1 MTYTPKFLPEAGF
14 SGRVM
19 RRLAVLLVIWTAGL
33 SAVRAQQSQQ
43 TIAVNFRNATVQQVF
58 TWLDNH
64 TQYDFVYNNSQIE
77 SLPRVSMQMSRTTV
91 VDVVKHCLR
100 NSSLSYQI
108 RGNMVVIRPA
118 DEIKKGTEEAVQ
130 FSGVVY
136 DENGLPLAGVSVVL
150 KQASRGAVT
159 GPDGKFTLKARRSDD
174 MTLSFSFLGMK
185 NQEIAVFNNGKQV
198 FKELDKI
205 NVHMDPAVSE
215 IGNVVVT
222 GILNI
227 AQKSFSGSSTT
238 ITGEQLKTVA
248 PQGNALSAIQIFEPS
263 FRIAENLDMGSNP
276 NALPQMYVRG
286 RSGIGTPAL
295 DESLTSE
302 HALKNDPNQPIFMLD
317 GYEVSMEKIYD
328 LDIER
333 IETYTILKD
342 AAATAMYGSRA
353 ANGVVVITTKPLP
366 AGRLNVTYSGN
377 FTINAPD
384 LSSYNLM
391 NAREKLEAE
400 RLAGYYDTD
409 DPSQIAT
416 KLKEYNGKLQ
426 NIERGIETDW
436 LALPLRTSFGHKHSI
451 GIAGASDAFRYGLD
465 LMYDDQE
472 GVMKGQNRKK
482 MSAALNLQYQYKG
495 LTFRNQMTT
504 TLVNSQESPYGTF
517 SDYVRMNPYDTYLDE
532 NGNIGMNMATWHS
545 GSPYRNPMYDAT
557 LGSFDK
563 GKRHEFYDQFDVRY
577 YLNKK
582 INFKA
587 NVALG
592 YIVSDSDKFTD
603 PAAAKFQ
610 SRETKGQL
618 TTSRQKQSTYDISL
632 NGYYNDQ
639 IGRHNINFVV
649 GLNIREEKT
658 NYEGFTYSG
667 FPEGGFSAPGY
678 AKDIDTKS
686 YLEGKNRLFGAL
698 AVLNYSYNDVIF
710 ADLSGRIDGSSQ
722 FGSNKR
728 FAPFFSTGAGVN
740 VHNLKFFKENT
751 PWLTQFKLRGTYGMT
766 GKVSFPSYAAQNKY
780 EMFTDWQYP
789 TGDGVQIMYLGNPNL
804 KWERTLQTD
813 LGFEF
818 EILKGLFYAKY
829 NYYIK
834 DTHDNIA
841 DMFIPT
847 SSGFTSYK
855 ENIGRMENRG
865 HEIKLQSRVVN
876 TRNTIINLIFNGA
889 SNKGKLK
896 KISNSLRAYND
907 RVNEHYNSNQGGNDV
922 QSTPLLRYVEGG
934 SLTGIYAMRS
944 LGIDPATGK
953 ELYMRRDGS
962 TTFKWDPAE
971 NVLIGDTEPSMS
983 GSFGLSAY
991 WKGFTLDTYFMYE
1004 WGGQRYNQT
1013 LRTTIEMA
1021 DILNSNCDRRVLSDR
1036 WIKPGDIA
1044 RFRDIKDYNSVTRP
1058 TSRLVQNYSYLN
1070 MSSLSVGY
1078 EFKRDMIRK
1087 LGLYRLKLQFNCR
1100 DLFTASS
1107 IQVER
1112 GLSSPYARAFTLSVN
1127 ASF

>member
-1 MTYTPKFLPEAGF
+1 MKKFLPEAGF

-436 LALPLRTSFGHKHSI
+436 LTLPLRTSFCHKHSI

-610 SRETKGQL
+610 STEKKGQL

-971 NVLIGDTEPSMS
+971 NVLVGDTEPSMS

>member
-1 MTYTPKFLPEAGF
+1 MKKFLPEAGS

-263 FRIAENLDMGSNP
+263 FRIAANLDMGSNP

-610 SRETKGQL
+610 STEKKGQL

-971 NVLIGDTEPSMS
+971 NVLVGDTEPSMS

>member
-1 MTYTPKFLPEAGF
+1 MKKFLPEAGF

-592 YIVSDSDKFTD
+592 YIVGDSDKFTD

-971 NVLIGDTEPSMS
+971 NVLVGDTEPSMS

>member
-1 MTYTPKFLPEAGF
+1 MKKFLPEAGF

-353 ANGVVVITTKPLP
+353 ANGVVVIKTKPLP

-610 SRETKGQL
+610 STEKKGQL

-818 EILKGLFYAKY
+818 EILKGVFYAKY

-971 NVLIGDTEPSMS
+971 NVLVGDTEPSMS

>member
-1 MTYTPKFLPEAGF
+1 MKKFLPEAGF

-353 ANGVVVITTKPLP
+353 ANGVIVITTKPLP

-766 GKVSFPSYAAQNKY
+766 GRCRSPPTPHRTS
-780 EMFTDWQYP
+780 TRCSP
-789 TGDGVQIMYLGNPNL
+789 TGSI
-804 KWERTLQTD
+804 R
-813 LGFEF
+813 
-818 EILKGLFYAKY
+818 
-829 NYYIK
+829 
-834 DTHDNIA
+834 
-841 DMFIPT
+841 
-847 SSGFTSYK
+847 
-855 ENIGRMENRG
+855 
-865 HEIKLQSRVVN
+865 
-876 TRNTIINLIFNGA
+876 
-889 SNKGKLK
+889 
-896 KISNSLRAYND
+896 RATAY
-907 RVNEHYNSNQGGNDV
+907 RSCIWA
-922 QSTPLLRYVEGG
+922 TP
-934 SLTGIYAMRS
+934 I
-944 LGIDPATGK
+944 
-953 ELYMRRDGS
+953 
-962 TTFKWDPAE
+962 
-971 NVLIGDTEPSMS
+971 
-983 GSFGLSAY
+983 
-991 WKGFTLDTYFMYE
+991 
-1004 WGGQRYNQT
+1004 
-1013 LRTTIEMA
+1013 
-1021 DILNSNCDRRVLSDR
+1021 
-1036 WIKPGDIA
+1036 
-1044 RFRDIKDYNSVTRP
+1044 
-1058 TSRLVQNYSYLN
+1058 
-1070 MSSLSVGY
+1070 
-1078 EFKRDMIRK
+1078 
-1087 LGLYRLKLQFNCR
+1087 
-1100 DLFTASS
+1100 
-1107 IQVER
+1107 
-1112 GLSSPYARAFTLSVN
+1112 
-1127 ASF
+1127 

>member
-1 MTYTPKFLPEAGF
+1 MKKFLPEAGF

-198 FKELDKI
+198 SKELDKI

-545 GSPYRNPMYDAT
+545 GSPYRNTMYDAT

-610 SRETKGQL
+610 STEKKGQL

-658 NYEGFTYSG
+658 DYEGFTYSG

-818 EILKGLFYAKY
+818 EILKGVFYAKY

-971 NVLIGDTEPSMS
+971 NVLVGDTEPSMS

>member
-1 MTYTPKFLPEAGF
+1 MKKFLPEAGF
-14 SGRVM
+14 SSRVM

-610 SRETKGQL
+610 STEKKGQL

-971 NVLIGDTEPSMS
+971 NVLVGDTEPSMS

>member
-1 MTYTPKFLPEAGF
+1 MKKFLPEAGF

-205 NVHMDPAVSE
+205 NAHMDPAVSE

-610 SRETKGQL
+610 STEKKGQL

-922 QSTPLLRYVEGG
+922 QSTPLLRYVEGC

-971 NVLIGDTEPSMS
+971 NVLVGDTEPSMS

>member
-1 MTYTPKFLPEAGF
+1 MKKFLPEAGF

-342 AAATAMYGSRA
+342 DAATAMYGSRA

-426 NIERGIETDW
+426 NIERSIETDW

-610 SRETKGQL
+610 STEKKGQL

-971 NVLIGDTEPSMS
+971 NVLVGDTEPSMS

>member
-1 MTYTPKFLPEAGF
+1 MKKFLPEAGF

-353 ANGVVVITTKPLP
+353 ANGVIVITTKPLP

-658 NYEGFTYSG
+658 DYEGFTYSG

-971 NVLIGDTEPSMS
+971 NVLVGDTEPSMS

-1036 WIKPGDIA
+1036 WIKPGDLA

>member
-1 MTYTPKFLPEAGF
+1 MKKFLPEAGF

-610 SRETKGQL
+610 STEKKGQL

-658 NYEGFTYSG
+658 DYEGFTYSG

-971 NVLIGDTEPSMS
+971 NVLVGDTEPSMS

-1078 EFKRDMIRK
+1078 EFKRAMIRK

>member
-1 MTYTPKFLPEAGF
+1 MKKFLPEAGF

-610 SRETKGQL
+610 STEKKGQL

-658 NYEGFTYSG
+658 DYEGFTYSG

-889 SNKGKLK
+889 SN
-896 KISNSLRAYND
+896 
-907 RVNEHYNSNQGGNDV
+907 
-922 QSTPLLRYVEGG
+922 
-934 SLTGIYAMRS
+934 
-944 LGIDPATGK
+944 
-953 ELYMRRDGS
+953 
-962 TTFKWDPAE
+962 
-971 NVLIGDTEPSMS
+971 
-983 GSFGLSAY
+983 
-991 WKGFTLDTYFMYE
+991 
-1004 WGGQRYNQT
+1004 
-1013 LRTTIEMA
+1013 
-1021 DILNSNCDRRVLSDR
+1021 
-1036 WIKPGDIA
+1036 
-1044 RFRDIKDYNSVTRP
+1044 
-1058 TSRLVQNYSYLN
+1058 
-1070 MSSLSVGY
+1070 
-1078 EFKRDMIRK
+1078 
-1087 LGLYRLKLQFNCR
+1087 
-1100 DLFTASS
+1100 
-1107 IQVER
+1107 
-1112 GLSSPYARAFTLSVN
+1112 
-1127 ASF
+1127 

>member
-1 MTYTPKFLPEAGF
+1 MKKFLPEAGF

-317 GYEVSMEKIYD
+317 GDEVSMEKIYD

-409 DPSQIAT
+409 DPSQIVT

-610 SRETKGQL
+610 STEKKGQL

-818 EILKGLFYAKY
+818 EILKGVFYAKY

-971 NVLIGDTEPSMS
+971 NVLVGDTEPSMS

>member
-1 MTYTPKFLPEAGF
+1 MKKFLPEAGS

-610 SRETKGQL
+610 STEKKGQL

-865 HEIKLQSRVVN
+865 HEIKPQSRVAN

-971 NVLIGDTEPSMS
+971 NVLVGDTEPSMS

>member
-1 MTYTPKFLPEAGF
+1 MKKFLPEAGF

-19 RRLAVLLVIWTAGL
+19 RQLAVLLVIWTAGL

-43 TIAVNFRNATVQQVF
+43 TIAVNFRNATVQQIF

-409 DPSQIAT
+409 DPGQIAT

-557 LGSFDK
+557 LSSFNK
-563 GKRHEFYDQFDVRY
+563 GKRHEFYDQFDLRY

-603 PAAAKFQ
+603 PAAARFQ
-610 SRETKGQL
+610 DTEKKGQL

-971 NVLIGDTEPSMS
+971 NVLVGDTEPSMS

>member
-1 MTYTPKFLPEAGF
+1 MKKFLPEAGF

-353 ANGVVVITTKPLP
+353 ANGVIVITTKPLP

-532 NGNIGMNMATWHS
+532 NGNIGMNIATWHS

-610 SRETKGQL
+610 STEKKGQL

-953 ELYMRRDGS
+953 ELYMRRDGL

-971 NVLIGDTEPSMS
+971 NVLVGDTEPSMS

>member
-1 MTYTPKFLPEAGF
+1 MKKFLPEAGF

-19 RRLAVLLVIWTAGL
+19 RRLAVLLMIWTAGL

-77 SLPRVSMQMSRTTV
+77 SLPRVSMQMSRTTI

-610 SRETKGQL
+610 STEKKGQL

-658 NYEGFTYSG
+658 DYEGFTYSG

-944 LGIDPATGK
+944 LGIDPGTGK

-971 NVLIGDTEPSMS
+971 NVLVGDTEPSMS

-1004 WGGQRYNQT
+1004 
-1013 LRTTIEMA
+1013 
-1021 DILNSNCDRRVLSDR
+1021 
-1036 WIKPGDIA
+1036 
-1044 RFRDIKDYNSVTRP
+1044 
-1058 TSRLVQNYSYLN
+1058 
-1070 MSSLSVGY
+1070 
-1078 EFKRDMIRK
+1078 
-1087 LGLYRLKLQFNCR
+1087 
-1100 DLFTASS
+1100 
-1107 IQVER
+1107 
-1112 GLSSPYARAFTLSVN
+1112 
-1127 ASF
+1127 

>member
-1 MTYTPKFLPEAGF
+1 MKRFLPEAVF
-14 SGRVM
+14 SGSVM

-43 TIAVNFRNATVQQVF
+43 TIAVNFHNTTVQQVF

-64 TQYDFVYNNSQIE
+64 TQYDFVYNNTQIE
-77 SLPRVSMQMSRTTV
+77 SLPRVSIQMNNTTV
-91 VDVVKHCLR
+91 VEVVKHCLR

-108 RGNMVVIRPA
+108 RGNIVVIRPA

-130 FSGVVY
+130 FSGTVY

-159 GPDGKFTLKARRSDD
+159 GPDGKFILKARRSGD

-185 NQEIAVFNNGKQV
+185 NQEVTVFSNGKQL

-205 NVHMDPAVSE
+205 SVHMDPAVSE
-215 IGNVVVT
+215 IDNVVVT

-353 ANGVVVITTKPLP
+353 ANGVIVITTKPLP

-409 DPSQIAT
+409 DPRQIAT

-504 TLVNSQESPYGTF
+504 TLVNSKESPYGSF

-545 GSPYRNPMYDAT
+545 GTPYRNPMYDAT

-563 GKRHEFYDQFDVRY
+563 GKRHEFYDQFDIRY

-603 PAAAKFQ
+603 PAAARFQ
-610 SRETKGQL
+610 STEKKGQL

-632 NGYYNDQ
+632 NGYYNDR

-658 NYEGFTYSG
+658 AYEGFTYSG

-876 TRNTIINLIFNGA
+876 TRNTIVNLIFNGA
-889 SNKGKLK
+889 ANKGKLK

-907 RVNEHYNSNQGGNDV
+907 RVNEYYNSNLHGNDA
-922 QSTPLLRYVEGG
+922 QSTPLLRYYEGG

-971 NVLIGDTEPSMS
+971 NVLVGDTEPTMS
-983 GSFGLSAY
+983 GSFGVSAY

-1036 WIKPGDIA
+1036 WIKSGDIA

>member
-1 MTYTPKFLPEAGF
+1 MKKFLPEAGF

-174 MTLSFSFLGMK
+174 MILSFSFLGMK

-610 SRETKGQL
+610 STEKKGQL

-658 NYEGFTYSG
+658 DYEGFTYSG

-971 NVLIGDTEPSMS
+971 NVLVGDTEPSMS

>member
-1 MTYTPKFLPEAGF
+1 MKKFLPEAGF

-19 RRLAVLLVIWTAGL
+19 RRLAVLLLIWTAGL
-33 SAVRAQQSQQ
+33 SAFRAQQSQQ

-610 SRETKGQL
+610 STEKKGQL

-740 VHNLKFFKENT
+740 IHNLKFFKENT

-818 EILKGLFYAKY
+818 EILKGVFYAKY

-971 NVLIGDTEPSMS
+971 NVLVGDTEPSMS

>member
-1 MTYTPKFLPEAGF
+1 MKKFLPEAGF

-353 ANGVVVITTKPLP
+353 ANGVIVITTKPLP

-557 LGSFDK
+557 LGSFAK
-563 GKRHEFYDQFDVRY
+563 VKRLVFYVQFDVRF
-577 YLNKK
+577 YLIKK

-896 KISNSLRAYND
+896 KISNSLRAYIA

-962 TTFKWDPAE
+962 TSKWDPPD
-971 NVLIGDTEPSMS
+971 NVLSDDTEPSMS

>member
-1 MTYTPKFLPEAGF
+1 MKKFLPEAGF

-610 SRETKGQL
+610 STEKKGQL

-751 PWLTQFKLRGTYGMT
+751 SWLTQFKLRGTYGMT

-971 NVLIGDTEPSMS
+971 NVLVGDTEPSMS

>member
-1 MTYTPKFLPEAGF
+1 MKKFLPEAGF

-317 GYEVSMEKIYD
+317 GHEVSMEKIYD

-610 SRETKGQL
+610 STEKKGQL

-658 NYEGFTYSG
+658 DYEGFTYSG

-971 NVLIGDTEPSMS
+971 NVLVGDTEPSMS

>member
-1 MTYTPKFLPEAGF
+1 MKKFLPEAGF

-91 VDVVKHCLR
+91 VDVVKHCVR

>member
-1 MTYTPKFLPEAGF
+1 MKNFLPEAGF
-14 SGRVM
+14 SGRLI
-19 RRLAVLLVIWTAGL
+19 RRLAVLLVIWAAGL
-33 SAVRAQQSQQ
+33 GIVRAQQAQQ

-77 SLPRVSMQMSRTTV
+77 SLPRVSIQMNNTTV
-91 VDVVKHCLR
+91 VEVVKHCLR

-108 RGNMVVIRPA
+108 RGNMVVIRPS

-159 GPDGKFTLKARRSDD
+159 GPDGKFILKARRSDN

-185 NQEIAVFNNGKQV
+185 NQEITAFSNGKQAL
-198 FKELDKI
+198 KELDRI

-317 GYEVSMEKIYD
+317 GYEVPMEKIYD

-353 ANGVVVITTKPLP
+353 ANGVIVITTKPLP

-409 DPSQIAT
+409 DPGQIAT

-451 GIAGASDAFRYGLD
+451 SIGGASDAFRYGLD
-465 LMYDDQE
+465 LGYDDQE

-482 MSAALNLQYQYKG
+482 MSAALNLQYQHKG

-517 SDYVRMNPYDTYLDE
+517 ADYVRMNPYDTYLDE
-532 NGNIGMNMATWHS
+532 NGNIGKNMATWHS

-587 NVALG
+587 DITLG
-592 YIVSDSDKFTD
+592 YIVSDSDRFTD
-603 PAAAKFQ
+603 PAAARFQ
-610 SRETKGQL
+610 NTEKKGQL
-618 TTSRQKQSTYDISL
+618 VTSRQKQSSYDFNL
-632 NGYYNDQ
+632 KGYYNDQ

-686 YLEGKNRLFGAL
+686 FIEGKNRLFGAL

-710 ADLSGRIDGSSQ
+710 GDLSGRIDGSSQ

-740 VHNLKFFKENT
+740 IHNLKFFKENT

-813 LGFEF
+813 VGFEF
-818 EILKGLFYAKY
+818 EILNGLFYAKY

-834 DTHDNIA
+834 DTHENIA

-876 TRNTIINLIFNGA
+876 TRNTIVNLIFNGA

-922 QSTPLLRYVEGG
+922 QSTPLLRYVEGN

-944 LGIDPATGK
+944 LGIDPGTGK

-971 NVLIGDTEPSMS
+971 NVLVGDTEPTMS
-983 GSFGLSAY
+983 GSFGASVY

>member
-1 MTYTPKFLPEAGF
+1 MKKFLPEAGF

-353 ANGVVVITTKPLP
+353 ANGVIVITTKPLP

-610 SRETKGQL
+610 STEKKGQL

-971 NVLIGDTEPSMS
+971 NVLVGDTEPSMS

>member
-1 MTYTPKFLPEAGF
+1 MKKFLPEAGF

-377 FTINAPD
+377 FTIIAPD

-610 SRETKGQL
+610 STEKKGQL

-971 NVLIGDTEPSMS
+971 NVLVGDTEPSMS

>member
-1 MTYTPKFLPEAGF
+1 MKKFLPEAGF

-610 SRETKGQL
+610 STEKKGQL

-740 VHNLKFFKENT
+740 IHNLKFFKENT

-818 EILKGLFYAKY
+818 EILKGVFYAKY

-971 NVLIGDTEPSMS
+971 NVLVGDTEPSMS

>member
-1 MTYTPKFLPEAGF
+1 MKKFLPEAGF

-353 ANGVVVITTKPLP
+353 ANGVIVITTKPLP

-766 GKVSFPSYAAQNKY
+766 GQVSFPSYAAQNKY

-971 NVLIGDTEPSMS
+971 NVLVGDTEPSMS

>member
-1 MTYTPKFLPEAGF
+1 MKKFLPEAGF

-563 GKRHEFYDQFDVRY
+563 GKRHEFYDQFDIRY

-610 SRETKGQL
+610 STEKKGQL

-658 NYEGFTYSG
+658 DYEGFTYSG

-971 NVLIGDTEPSMS
+971 NVLVGDTEPSMS

>member
-1 MTYTPKFLPEAGF
+1 MKKFLPEAGF

-563 GKRHEFYDQFDVRY
+563 GKRHEFYDQFDIRY

-610 SRETKGQL
+610 STEKKGQL

-751 PWLTQFKLRGTYGMT
+751 PWLTQFKLCGTYGMT

-971 NVLIGDTEPSMS
+971 NVLVGDTEPSMS

>member
-1 MTYTPKFLPEAGF
+1 MKKFLPEAGF

-317 GYEVSMEKIYD
+317 GYEVSMEKIYV

-610 SRETKGQL
+610 STEKKGQL

-818 EILKGLFYAKY
+818 EILKGVFYAKY

-971 NVLIGDTEPSMS
+971 NVLVGDTEPSMS

-1044 RFRDIKDYNSVTRP
+1044 CFRDIKDYNSVTRP

>member
-1 MTYTPKFLPEAGF
+1 MKNFLPEAGF
-14 SGRVM
+14 SGRLI
-19 RRLAVLLVIWTAGL
+19 RRLVVLLVIWAAGL
-33 SAVRAQQSQQ
+33 GIVRAQQAQQ

-77 SLPRVSMQMSRTTV
+77 SLPRVSIQMNNTTV
-91 VDVVKHCLR
+91 VEVVKHCLR

-108 RGNMVVIRPA
+108 RGNMVVIRPS

-159 GPDGKFTLKARRSDD
+159 GPDGKFILKARRSDN

-185 NQEIAVFNNGKQV
+185 NQEITAFSNGKQAL
-198 FKELDKI
+198 KELDRI

-317 GYEVSMEKIYD
+317 GYEVPMEKIYD

-353 ANGVVVITTKPLP
+353 ANGVIVITTKPLP

-409 DPSQIAT
+409 DPGQIAT

-451 GIAGASDAFRYGLD
+451 SIGGASDAFRYGLD
-465 LMYDDQE
+465 LGYDDQE

-482 MSAALNLQYQYKG
+482 MSAALNLQYQHKG

-517 SDYVRMNPYDTYLDE
+517 ADYVRMNPYDTYLDE
-532 NGNIGMNMATWHS
+532 NGNIGKNMATWHS

-557 LGSFDK
+557 LGSLDK

-587 NVALG
+587 DITLG
-592 YIVSDSDKFTD
+592 YIVSDSDRFTD
-603 PAAAKFQ
+603 PAAARFQ
-610 SRETKGQL
+610 NTEKKGQL
-618 TTSRQKQSTYDISL
+618 VTSRQKQSSYDFNL
-632 NGYYNDQ
+632 KGYYNDQ

-686 YLEGKNRLFGAL
+686 FIEGKNRLFGAL

-710 ADLSGRIDGSSQ
+710 GDLSGRIDGSSQ

-740 VHNLKFFKENT
+740 IHNLKFFKENT

-813 LGFEF
+813 VGFEF
-818 EILKGLFYAKY
+818 EILNGLFYAKY

-876 TRNTIINLIFNGA
+876 TRNTIVNLIFNGA

-896 KISNSLRAYND
+896 KISNSLKAYND

-922 QSTPLLRYVEGG
+922 QSTPLLRYVEGN

-944 LGIDPATGK
+944 LGIDPGTGK

-971 NVLIGDTEPSMS
+971 NVLVGDTEPTMS
-983 GSFGLSAY
+983 GSFGASVY

>member
-1 MTYTPKFLPEAGF
+1 MKKFLPEAGF

-185 NQEIAVFNNGKQV
+185 NQEIAIFNNGKQV

-563 GKRHEFYDQFDVRY
+563 GKRHEFYDQFDIRY

-610 SRETKGQL
+610 STEKKGQL

-971 NVLIGDTEPSMS
+971 NVLVGDTEPSMS

>member
-1 MTYTPKFLPEAGF
+1 MKKFLPEAGF

-532 NGNIGMNMATWHS
+532 NSNIGMNMATWHS

-610 SRETKGQL
+610 STEKKGQL

-971 NVLIGDTEPSMS
+971 NVLVGDTEPSMS

>member
-1 MTYTPKFLPEAGF
+1 MKKFLPEAGF

-33 SAVRAQQSQQ
+33 SAIRAQQSQQ

-971 NVLIGDTEPSMS
+971 NVLVGDTEPSMS

>member
-1 MTYTPKFLPEAGF
+1 MKKFLPEAGF

-610 SRETKGQL
+610 STEKKGQL

-740 VHNLKFFKENT
+740 IHNLKFFKENT

-818 EILKGLFYAKY
+818 EILKGVFYAKY

-971 NVLIGDTEPSMS
+971 NVLVGDTEPSMS

-1078 EFKRDMIRK
+1078 EFKRDMIHK

>member
-1 MTYTPKFLPEAGF
+1 MKRFLPEAGF

-19 RRLAVLLVIWTAGL
+19 RRLAVLLMIWTAGL

-159 GPDGKFTLKARRSDD
+159 GPDGKFILKARRSDD

-416 KLKEYNGKLQ
+416 KLKEYNGKFQ

-610 SRETKGQL
+610 STEKKGQL

-658 NYEGFTYSG
+658 DYEGFTYSG

-971 NVLIGDTEPSMS
+971 NVLVGDTEPSMS
-983 GSFGLSAY
+983 GSFGLSTY